1 MGEVI
6 QFKPKQRRCPDQYFG
21 GCPFC
26 GGMDGIVD
34 VGRVSWCVCRR
45 HRVRWCIGP
54 KIPDNPDSWIYEVKR
69 LTPFRVVRPIFPD
82 DDQVPQPAGARRG
95 AALA

>member
-6 QFKPKQRRCPDQYFG
+6 QLKPKQRRCPDQYFG

-34 VGRVSWCVCRR
+34 VGPVSWCVCRR
-45 HRVRWCIGP
+45 HRVRWCIGS
-54 KIPDNPDSWIYEVKR
+54 KIPDNPDSWIYEVRR
-69 LTPFRVVRPIFPD
+69 LTPLRVVRPIFPD
-82 DDQVPQPAGARRG
+82 DDQVG
-95 AALA
+95 